1 MNASLTI
8 LQIVGLVLGSIV
20 AGMGLPMLGLAGISG
35 VSSSD
40 DPTPGFVAALGV
52 LCLIAGVVIAIWA
65 LRAGG

>member
-8 LQIVGLVLGSIV
+8 LQVVGLVLGSIV

-35 VSSSD
+35 GINKD
-40 DPTPGFVAALGV
+40 DPTPGFVATLG
-52 LCLIAGVVIAIWA
+52 LLSLLAGAVIAIWA